1 MFNLDI
7 IIDNEKY
14 SYVDSI
20 TINNKNYVAYTD
32 GEITSISEYILK
44 DDNVEF
50 IALNDEEFNMVKEAM
65 KL

>member
-7 IIDNEKY
+7 IIDNKKY

>member
-7 IIDNEKY
+7 IIDDEKY

-20 TINNKNYVAYTD
+20 TLNNKNYVAYTN
-32 GEITSISEYILK
+32 GEIITISEYVLNGG
-44 DDNVEF
+44 NVEF